1 MAFRIISLCRH
12 RSIELPQLDNTPLT
26 SALDING
33 TPIPN
38 VLGSI
43 ATGQRAGIQSVFNQ
57 SNIQA
62 VYDVWGSVQNSDLGS
77 VAAEI
82 QEIVEEVEPQL
93 KPGNHIV
100 IRGEIESMQSAFWN
114 LKVGLLF
121 AAVFVYMLDGR
132 QLSKLRRSVCR
143 HPGAAGCWGRHSVDA
158 VRHRHDAERAVG
170 DGRDHGDRRSLGEL
184 DIACHIRA

>member
-1 MAFRIISLCRH
+1 MQTPEYRIANKT
-12 RSIELPQLDNTPLT
+12 QLDNTPLT

-33 TPIPN
+33 IPN

-43 ATGQRAGIQSVFNQ
+43 ATGQRVGIQSVFNQ

-82 QEIVEEVEPQL
+82 QKIVEEVEPQL

-100 IRGEIESMQSAFWN
+100 IRGQIESMQDAFWN

-121 AAVFVYMLDGR
+121 AAVFVYMLMVVNYQSFLDP
-132 QLSKLRRSVCR
+132 LAVILASPCA
-143 HPGAAGCWGRHSVDA
+143 GAGVLYHVL
-158 VRHRHDAERAVG
+158 ERLT
-170 DGRDHGDRRSLGEL
+170 R
-184 DIACHIRA
+184 